1 MKLQGSIADPG
12 QLSRRAVRARRKGD
26 AIHRALSFIASL
38 PVDDETIASLAR
50 AAAIHEG
57 IPDTASEVERSLK
70 AFFMNRSFRAFFETG
85 PGRSFYNER
94 AIVDARG
101 NTFKMDRVIVDPGL
115 VQVIDYK
122 TGEIRSDTHVEQVS
136 RYGRL
141 LSEVYPDRE
150 VRGFLLY
157 LDDGEV
163 VSI

>member
-1 MKLQGSIADPG
+1 LPG
-12 QLSRRAVRARRKGD
+12 LARTLLSSAMN
-26 AIHRALSFIASL
+26 RALQRRIATEL
-38 PVDDETIASLAR
+38 EVVDPATFDAAR
-50 AAAIHEG
+50 
-57 IPDTASEVERSLK
+57 EVERSLK
-70 AFFMNRSFRAFFETG
+70 AFFMNRRFRAFFETG

-101 NTFKMDRVIVDPGL
+101 STFKMDRVIVDPGL
-115 VQVIDYK
+115 VQFIDYK
-122 TGEIRSDTHVEQVS
+122 TGEIRSDTHVEQVG